1 MKNLKRL
8 VSSLL
13 CGTLLAALLTTP
25 AFALTFPDVEDDP
38 TVSWA
43 KDAINEMTDEGYIK
57 GYDDGTFKPQRAV
70 SKIET
75 LILHVPYSGR

>member
-25 AFALTFPDVEDDP
+25 AFALTFPDVEERP
-38 TVSWA
+38 HCFL
-43 KDAINEMTDEGYIK
+43 GK
-57 GYDDGTFKPQRAV
+57 GRNKRNDR
-70 SKIET
+70 
-75 LILHVPYSGR
+75 